1 MQWKINKMNYNK
13 MYKTSVGFELVG
25 FYSLIFGAKICTGVY
40 IQYSIKKKKI
50 KCRKYLW
57 ILPVMV

>member
-50 KCRKYLW
+50 K
-57 ILPVMV
+57 